1 LKIYTHNAGARTS
14 RWLDDSM
21 HRVPAVGFNS
31 IANLLPEPVTSQ
43 WATERTKDATLKRI
57 TVTVKSLLEAQ
68 FMGFYF
74 FCITFI
80 TQ

>member
-1 LKIYTHNAGARTS
+1 MQEQGLPDGLNIQCT
-14 RWLDDSM
+14 
-21 HRVPAVGFNS
+21 GFLPLGLIA

-43 WATERTKDATLKRI
+43 WVTERTKDATLKRI

-74 FCITFI
+74 FCITFLA
-80 TQ
+80 Q